1 MHRLVHTRACP
12 RLIVVPIDVE
22 HRIRMRRILLAHFAT
37 IDLPETHRLIE
48 RRSEDHRPH
57 RVPLERAHL
66 TLMHRQDEV
75 QVPRGGPDPHDAVLG
90 PGREQRTGRV
100 PRDTGDVAPALGRL
114 VLADNVLRHGRR
126 RRLRLE
132 VGRREG
138 WDVPDSAGRVA
149 TTGCEERRDLRIE
162 RARLHLL

>member
-1 MHRLVHTRACP
+1 MHRLVHTRARP
-12 RLIVVPIDVE
+12 SLIVVPIDVE
-22 HRIRMRRILLAHFAT
+22 HRVRMRRILLAHFAA
-37 IDLPETHRLIE
+37 IDLPKTNRLIE
-48 RRSEDHRPH
+48 RRGEEHGPH

-75 QVPRGGPDPHDAVLG
+75 QVSRGGPDPHDAVLG

-100 PRDTGDVAPALGRL
+100 PRHAGDVAPALSRL
-114 VLADNVLRHGRR
+114 VLADDVLRYRR

-132 VGRREG
+132 IGRRKRR
-138 WDVPDSAGRVA
+138 DVPDSAGRVA
-149 TTGCEERRDLRIE
+149 TAGCEERRDFGVE